1 MKRVLFG
8 VDSFFQLM
16 GAVNLRTT
24 LYKEWEA
31 DVIIYNSI
39 PSAGNVVNRLR
50 QTKVFSKVYFA
61 ETALTRCGKKYTFKE
76 KFPKYFVYL
85 ASLFYP
91 RQILNRICKEEFSI
105 KYNEFVFNGFGALPE
120 CIFNSIYKLNKDA
133 KCKRYEDGY
142 LSYYTVYGSEKS
154 SIRKKIEKTIEVLTS
169 RKNIDKYV
177 DGIYF
182 MEPDLVLAK
191 FPYPVIEAP
200 KLSRQNKQLVDTLNF
215 AFDYNKTSSLN
226 KSIYLFEDGGLFFN
240 ANNEEV
246 DIVKALL
253 AGGIPASEFVVKMH
267 PRRTEDRFKS
277 LGVETMGK
285 SNVPWELIQLNNKF
299 DDAFFITVA
308 SSIVFSSDIYFGDN
322 CHKVLLVNCLK
333 QNAPHINE
341 TFKQYINAF
350 KNKYGADSLYMPNT
364 YDELV
369 EYINNI
375 INK

>member
-8 VDSFFQLM
+8 VDSYFQLM

-24 LYKEWEA
+24 LYKEWDA

-39 PSAGNVVNRLR
+39 PSAGDVVERLR
-50 QTKVFSKVYFA
+50 HTNVFGKVYFA
-61 ETALTRCGKKYTFKE
+61 ETSLTRCGKKYTFKE
-76 KFPKYFVYL
+76 KFPKYFVYF
-85 ASLFYP
+85 ASLFCP
-91 RQILNRICKEEFSI
+91 NLVLNNVCKERISSI
-105 KYNEFVFNGFGALPE
+105 YDEFVFNGYGALPD
-120 CIFNSIYKLNKDA
+120 CIFNSIYKSNNNA

-154 SIRKKIEKTIEVLTS
+154 VLRKKIETIIETFTA
-169 RKNIDKYV
+169 RKDIDKYV
-177 DGIYF
+177 NGIYF

-200 KLSRQNKQLVDTLNF
+200 KLSRQNKQLVETLNF
-215 AFDYNKTSSLN
+215 AFDYKDKSSLN
-226 KSIYLFEDGGLFFN
+226 KRIYIFEDGGLFFN

-253 AGGIPASEFVVKMH
+253 AGGIPASDFVVKMH
-267 PRRTEDRFKS
+267 PRRTEDRFKA
-277 LGVETMGK
+277 LGVETIGK

-299 DDAFFITVA
+299 DDDFFITVA
-308 SSIVFSSDIYFGDN
+308 SSIVFSSDIYFGDK

-333 QNAPHINE
+333 HNAPHINE

-350 KNKYGADSLYMPNT
+350 KKKYGEDSLLMPNT

-375 INK
+375 IN